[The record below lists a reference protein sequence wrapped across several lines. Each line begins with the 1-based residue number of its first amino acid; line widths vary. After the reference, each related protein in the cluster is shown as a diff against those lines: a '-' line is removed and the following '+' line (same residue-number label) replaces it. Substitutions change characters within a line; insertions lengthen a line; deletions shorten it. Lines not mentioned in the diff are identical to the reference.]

1 MMTHRKITRFL
12 FVTSIVVGLSLAL
25 PTATLAATDE
35 DSYLGDD
42 GKMEVQVDRATK
54 TEAEKAAEKDKKQTA
69 AEEYQLNLFSK
80 ENEERDAEIKAYE
93 DKQLKD
99 LKASL
104 FADEGTKVDTSKVTR
119 ATLFKEDTTAA
130 QINTTDANEAE
141 KESKTIWWIL
151 GGIAVLIC
159 GLLYTLVRK
168 VWE

>member
-1 MMTHRKITRFL
+1 MTHRKITRFL
-12 FVTSIVVGLSLAL
+12 FATSIVVGLGLAL

-42 GKMEVQVDRATK
+42 GKMEVQVDRAKK
-54 TEAEKAAEKDKKQTA
+54 TEAEKDAEKDTHQTA
-69 AEEYQLNLFSK
+69 AEEEQLNLFSK
-80 ENEERDAEIKAYE
+80 ENETRDAEIKAYE

-104 FADEGTKVDTSKVTR
+104 FADEDTKADTSKATR
-119 ATLFKEDTTAA
+119 ATLFKDNTEAA
-130 QINTTDANEAE
+130 QTDATSASETE
-141 KESKTIWWIL
+141 KESKSIWWVL

>member
-1 MMTHRKITRFL
+1 MHKKITRFL
-12 FVTSIVVGLSLAL
+12 FATSLVVGFSLAL

-42 GKMEVQVDRATK
+42 GKMEVQVDRAKK
-54 TEAEKAAEKDKKQTA
+54 TEAEKAADKDTQKTA
-69 AEEYQLNLFSK
+69 AEEEQLNLFSK
-80 ENEERDAEIKAYE
+80 ENEARDAEIKAYE
-93 DKQLKD
+93 DKKLKD

-104 FADEGTKVDTSKVTR
+104 FADEDTKVDTSKATR
-119 ATLFKEDTTAA
+119 ATLFKENISAA
-130 QINTTDANEAE
+130 QTNATNENETA
-141 KESKTIWWIL
+141 KESKTIWWVL

>member
-1 MMTHRKITRFL
+1 MMHKKITRFL
-12 FVTSIVVGLSLAL
+12 FATSLVVGFSLAL

-42 GKMEVQVDRATK
+42 GKMEVQVDRAKK
-54 TEAEKAAEKDKKQTA
+54 TEAEKAADKDTQKTA
-69 AEEYQLNLFSK
+69 AEEEQLNLFSK
-80 ENEERDAEIKAYE
+80 ENEARDAEIKAYE
-93 DKQLKD
+93 DKKLKD

-104 FADEGTKVDTSKVTR
+104 FADEDTKVDTSKATR
-119 ATLFKEDTTAA
+119 ATLFKENISAA
-130 QINTTDANEAE
+130 QTNATNENETA
-141 KESKTIWWIL
+141 KESKTIWWVL